1 MDTRVATGA
10 DVDAVRRVARR
21 SWETDYEG
29 VLTRE
34 TATQAVNEW
43 YAPNRIEAE
52 LDDDRTLLLVAER
65 TADGEEGE
73 ERAVVGF
80 AHATW
85 NEETAEGYIL
95 RLYTHPDHRREGV
108 GRALLER
115 ARDELSGR
123 GVERINAMVLAAN
136 DPGAAFY
143 ERFGFGFVDES
154 RTTIGDETYP
164 ESRYA
169 LDLDTG
175 TDGD

>member
-1 MDTRVATGA
+1 MSIRSATGA

-21 SWETDYEG
+21 SWETDYED

-34 TATQAVNEW
+34 TATEAVDDW
-43 YAPNRIEAE
+43 YDPDRIGAE

-73 ERAVVGF
+73 ERTVVGF

-115 ARDELSGR
+115 TRDELSGR
-123 GVERINAMVLAAN
+123 GVERVNAMVLAAN

-143 ERFGFGFVDES
+143 ERFGFGFVDE
-154 RTTIGDETYP
+154 RETTIGDESYP

-169 LDLDTG
+169 LDLDTEA
-175 TDGD
+175 DGR